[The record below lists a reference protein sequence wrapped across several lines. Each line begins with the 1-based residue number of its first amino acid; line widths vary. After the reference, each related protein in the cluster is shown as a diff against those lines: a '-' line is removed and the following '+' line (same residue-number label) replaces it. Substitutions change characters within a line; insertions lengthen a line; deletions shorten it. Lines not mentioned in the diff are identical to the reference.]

1 MADPTVCQFCT
12 RKLANV
18 AGCKTHMGK
27 CKSRSAQA
35 SPTAPPSSPAAPP
48 AASAPQAT
56 PTPSL
61 EIPVDDTI
69 YELPSYTEGTFY
81 VIAQSYKS
89 AEIFK
94 AEYDTMQRVVRTISD
109 PSGTVEEYA
118 NERDKYNV
126 VIDTMLRIFGLFCK
140 EMKTEMELNMQALD
154 RKMDEVVGRLEKLQ
168 VKETP

>member
-1 MADPTVCQFCT
+1 
-12 RKLANV
+12 
-18 AGCKTHMGK
+18 
-27 CKSRSAQA
+27 
-35 SPTAPPSSPAAPP
+35 
-48 AASAPQAT
+48 
-56 PTPSL
+56 
-61 EIPVDDTI
+61 VDDTI

-109 PSGTVEEYA
+109 PTGTVEEYA

-140 EMKTEMELNMQALD
+140 EMKTEMELNMQVLHQ
-154 RKMDEVVGRLEKLQ
+154 KMDEVVGRLEKLQ
-168 VKETP
+168 QQK

>member
-27 CKSRSAQA
+27 CKSRA
-35 SPTAPPSSPAAPP
+35 SPAAP
-48 AASAPQAT
+48 Q
-56 PTPSL
+56 L

-109 PSGTVEEYA
+109 PTGTVEEYA

-140 EMKTEMELNMQALD
+140 EIRTEMEINMQVLHQ
-154 RKMDEVVGRLEKLQ
+154 KMDEVVGRVEKLQ
-168 VKETP
+168 QQN

>member
-27 CKSRSAQA
+27 CKSRAAQ
-35 SPTAPPSSPAAPP
+35 APP
-48 AASAPQAT
+48 AAPAPTPAPTSQAS
-56 PTPSL
+56 PAPSL

-81 VIAQSYKS
+81 VISQSYKS

-94 AEYDTMQRVVRTISD
+94 AEYDTMKRVIRTISD

-140 EMKTEMELNMQALD
+140 EMKTEMELNMQVLD

>member
-27 CKSRSAQA
+27 CKSRAAQ
-35 SPTAPPSSPAAPP
+35 APP
-48 AASAPQAT
+48 AAPSAASAASAPPAAPQ
-56 PTPSL
+56 L

-109 PSGTVEEYA
+109 PSGTIDEYA
-118 NERDKYNV
+118 NEKDKYNV

-140 EMKTEMELNMQALD
+140 EIRTEMEINMQVLHQ
-154 RKMDEVVGRLEKLQ
+154 KMDEVVGRVEKLQ